1 MQSRR
6 EFLRTAGAFAVS
18 ASLPLD
24 RIEPELIL
32 YNANIITINDRQPRA
47 EAVAIAKGRFL
58 AAGTN
63 EKLQALATG
72 NTKKINLEGQ
82 TVVPGFID
90 AHTHPAEA
98 GLMHLRQVDCDL
110 RSIAEIRN
118 AISER
123 ASKTHAGDWVLGFKY
138 DDTKTSDG
146 RPLSRED
153 LDAAAPQH
161 PVYISHRGGHTAYV
175 NALGYKRANVSED
188 TPDPAGGRF
197 DRDPKTGKLRTHR
210 LAFPIVCRPAQ

>member
-1 MQSRR
+1 MPSRR
-6 EFLRTAGAFAVS
+6 EFLRSAGAFALT

-24 RIEPELIL
+24 CVEPELIL
-32 YNANIITINDRQPRA
+32 YNGTIITIHDRQPRA
-47 EAVAIAKGRFL
+47 EAVAIADGRFL
-58 AAGTN
+58 AVGPN
-63 EKLQALATG
+63 EKVQALATG
-72 NTKKINLEGQ
+72 NTKKINLERR

-123 ASKTHAGDWVLGFKY
+123 ASKSPAGDWVLGFKY

-146 RPLSRED
+146 RPLTRED
-153 LDAAAPQH
+153 LDAAA
-161 PVYISHRGGHTAYV
+161 
-175 NALGYKRANVSED
+175 
-188 TPDPAGGRF
+188 
-197 DRDPKTGKLRTHR
+197 
-210 LAFPIVCRPAQ
+210 